1 MTGAKSYRKAWDA
14 SAARAL
20 WTESRVVM
28 PVKSDPDRPPNPV
41 DVHVGLQVR
50 FRRKALKMSQEKLAD
65 ALGLTFQQ
73 VQKYERGANRISA
86 SKLYEIAR
94 ALRVSIAWFF
104 EGLSDPTADP
114 GDGVGESPTQPF
126 AHSFLMS
133 QEGVDLAN
141 LFPRLSQRRVRR
153 RLVELVRSL
162 VEDGEAEP
170 VEAEG

>member
-1 MTGAKSYRKAWDA
+1 MS
-14 SAARAL
+14 
-20 WTESRVVM
+20 VQ
-28 PVKSDPDRPPNPV
+28 SDPARLPNPI
-41 DVHVGLQVR
+41 DIHVGLQVR
-50 FRRKALKMSQEKLAD
+50 LRRKALKISQEKLAE

-104 EGLSDPTADP
+104 EGLTDPTAEP
-114 GDGVGESPTQPF
+114 VEGEEETEASPF
-126 AHSFLMS
+126 ARSFLMS

-141 LFPRLSQRRVRR
+141 LFPRLPQRRVRR

-162 VEDGEAEP
+162 VEEGEAGP
-170 VEAEG
+170 VVAEELAEA

>member
-1 MTGAKSYRKAWDA
+1 MPA
-14 SAARAL
+14 S
-20 WTESRVVM
+20 
-28 PVKSDPDRPPNPV
+28 SDPARSPNPI

-50 FRRKALKMSQEKLAD
+50 LRRKALKISQEKLAE

-94 ALRVSIAWFF
+94 SLRVSIAWFF
-104 EGLSDPTADP
+104 EGLSDPAAEPVEGADEAETP
-114 GDGVGESPTQPF
+114 PF

-141 LFPRLSQRRVRR
+141 LFPRLPQRRVRR

-162 VEDGEAEP
+162 VEEGEAEP
-170 VEAEG
+170 AATEVLAEADA